1 MFKRQTQKIGNAI
14 RSLRGD
20 MSTPLKRAVGYLE
33 MLFVDHGIFRVIYSN
48 THQVSP
54 RMYRSAQLAPYQIK
68 RAAENGIKTILNLR
82 GKRDCGSYLLQKET
96 CDKLGI
102 VMIDFPISSRDAPRK
117 TDLRNL
123 KEIFSR
129 IEYPALLHC
138 KSGADRAG
146 LGAALF
152 LALAENRPLEE
163 AAAQLHAKYGHFRQ
177 AKTGILDYFFETYQ
191 KRNAEDPVDF
201 ILWSETDYDPAAM
214 KQEFQ
219 TNRWANVLIDKIL
232 RRE

>member
-1 MFKRQTQKIGNAI
+1 MFKRQTQKFGNAI

-20 MSTPLKRAVGYLE
+20 MSTPLQRTIGYLE

-54 RMYRSAQLAPYQIK
+54 RMYRSAQLAPYQIR
-68 RAAENGIKTILNLR
+68 RAAENGIKTIINLR

-102 VMIDFPISSRDAPRK
+102 ALIDFPVSSRDAPRK
-117 TDLRNL
+117 TDLRHL
-123 KEIFSR
+123 KEIFER

-152 LALAENRPLEE
+152 LALAENKPLEE
-163 AAAQLHAKYGHFRQ
+163 AAAQLHLKYGHFRH

-191 KRNAEDPVDF
+191 KHNAEQPVDF

-214 KQEFQ
+214 KKEFQ
-219 TNRWANVLIDKIL
+219 TNRWANVLIDKVL